1 MNGVDEKVDTN
12 ILKGG
17 IVGKRSKP
25 LADLYTQCTV
35 MFADITGFTAW
46 SSTREP
52 SMVFILLESI
62 YNDFD
67 KIAKRRSVFKVET
80 VGDCYGAFV

>member
-1 MNGVDEKVDTN
+1 MH
-12 ILKGG
+12 
-17 IVGKRSKP
+17 S
-25 LADLYTQCTV
+25 ATV

-67 KIAKRRSVFKVET
+67 EIAKRRSVFKVET
-80 VGDCYGAFV
+80 VGDCYGKLILVAEISV